1 MSETSA
7 STPETSDPVLVQR
20 RIVGRRVSLGLRAGG
35 ILYLI
40 ATVLFFWAVITDF
53 TELLTGTIT
62 ACLLVGS
69 LFLAPA
75 MVFHYG
81 VKAADRADREDSW

>member
-1 MSETSA
+1 MTD
-7 STPETSDPVLVQR
+7 TSDPVLVQR
-20 RIVGRRVSLGLRAGG
+20 HIVRRRVSLGLRAGSA
-35 ILYLI
+35 LFLV

-53 TELLTGTIT
+53 TEFLTTIIT
-62 ACLLVGS
+62 VCLLVGS
-69 LFLAPA
+69 LLLAPA